1 VNEKENQEGLKDL
14 KLQVDKLSLRLTE
27 AEEKTLTIFNALKV
41 MHRNEERIYKEL
53 DTVQYALSNLSSI
66 GSKRSKVSL
75 LRGFVFKY
83 HILLI
88 AIFLFFICAILT
100 GWLVSTGW

>member
-1 VNEKENQEGLKDL
+1 VNEKEIQEDLKDL
-14 KLQVDKLSLRLTE
+14 KSQVDKLSLRLTE
-27 AEEKTLTIFNALKV
+27 SEEKTLTIFSALKIV
-41 MHRNEERIYKEL
+41 HRNEERIYKEL
-53 DTVQYALSNLSSI
+53 DTVQYVLSNLNNS
-66 GSKRSKVSL
+66 GSKRSSVSL
-75 LRGFVFKY
+75 LCDFVFKY